1 MQRSSLTQRLAAYV
15 ANPVLPHPINC
26 QKYLETDLVVYAAGN
41 LFCVEVKNY
50 RGVISHALGEPG
62 QIVQQKIG
70 RYGEA
75 IPAKLH
81 QNPLRQAKGFVFHLK
96 LLKF

>member
-50 RGVISHALGEPG
+50 RGVISHASDPG

-70 RYGEA
+70 AIVRRFQQSCTRIPPPGE
-75 IPAKLH
+75 
-81 QNPLRQAKGFVFHLK
+81 GFRF
-96 LLKF
+96 